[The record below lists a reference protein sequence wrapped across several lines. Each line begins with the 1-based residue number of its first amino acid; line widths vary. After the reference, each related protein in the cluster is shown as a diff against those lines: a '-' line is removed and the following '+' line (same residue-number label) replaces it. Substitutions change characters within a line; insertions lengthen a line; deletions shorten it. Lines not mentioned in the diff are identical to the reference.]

1 MLWAILPL
9 HLVNDH
15 HSTNKKNLYD
25 VSLYNSLILF
35 ILYLIAF
42 VTIRI

>member
-9 HLVNDH
+9 YLVNDH
-15 HSTNKKNLYD
+15 HNTNKKSLYD

-35 ILYLIAF
+35 ILNLIAV
-42 VTIRI
+42 VTI